1 MAKTKDAFRTISE
14 VAEWLDVAPHV
25 LRYWESKFAAVKPVK
40 RAGGRRYYRPADMR
54 VLGGVRK
61 LLHDDGMTIKGVQ
74 KMMSESG
81 ANAISEHSRPLPFEQ
96 DEAVAGPQVSTPTP
110 PHAPE
115 PTPAEAPRD
124 IEPAAE
130 QPNDFRVEDTPAG
143 LQASFFP
150 DEPTDEPAGPNDTA
164 DAPPQAEPKP
174 APTTEAPAAIDVPV
188 IDETPTPEAD
198 IVSFP
203 ATAPLDAQTPN
214 EPAKAQITPVHTPA
228 DPTDTELAQGPTI
241 GGLIAQTS
249 PNALRGKAQSIRPLH
264 DRLAAL
270 AAKMDAAK

>member
-25 LRYWESKFAAVKPVK
+25 LRYWESKFAAIKPVK

-96 DEAVAGPQVSTPTP
+96 DEAVIAPQASTPTP

-115 PTPAEAPRD
+115 PTPAEAPQEV
-124 IEPAAE
+124 EPAAE
-130 QPNDFRVEDTPAG
+130 NLNDFRMEDTPAG

-150 DEPTDEPAGPNDTA
+150 DELTDEPVGPNDDA
-164 DAPPQAEPKP
+164 DAPPQTEPKP

-203 ATAPLDAQTPN
+203 AAATLAAQTPN

-249 PNALRGKAQSIRPLH
+249 PNALREKAQSIRPLH

-270 AAKMDAAK
+270 AAKMDAGK